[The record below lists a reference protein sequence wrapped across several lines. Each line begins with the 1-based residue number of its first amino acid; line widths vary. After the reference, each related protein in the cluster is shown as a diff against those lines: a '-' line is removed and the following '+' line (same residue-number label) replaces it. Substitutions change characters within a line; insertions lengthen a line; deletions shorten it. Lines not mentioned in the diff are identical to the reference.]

1 MLRFPDRRINSRS
14 HDHYCG
20 RIVLDENALLSSS
33 MGSAA
38 QNRTRR
44 EMGRAIAYSGLMP
57 AARTTLAHFPVSSAI
72 SLPNSPAEPG
82 SGSPPMAAKRAF
94 IPGSARAALISL
106 LSLSTISAGV
116 FAGAPLP
123 YHWLV
128 S

>member
-44 EMGRAIAYSGLMP
+44 EIGRAIAYSGLMP

-72 SLPNSPAEPG
+72 SLPNSPAELV
-82 SGSPPMAAKRAF
+82 SGSPLIRSGRTYP
-94 IPGSARAALISL
+94 ARAA
-106 LSLSTISAGV
+106 G
-116 FAGAPLP
+116 
-123 YHWLV
+123 
-128 S
+128 